1 MILVP
6 GPGRDILAQAIS
18 ASPQLP
24 VPIEPDHLKLTSP
37 VFVGLASPT
46 HTRVKAIPSPLS
58 PYQGTVTVN
67 YDRLDLNKAFGDV
80 IPMYEGVSTG
90 TLYSILPGLAQHLG
104 MIITTD
110 DFLDADYSW
119 LDYDETTNLK
129 LEAKSTSV
137 GYRGFFI
144 VRFTRRRIMLSNVVK
159 KPNLY
164 ALLDVGR
171 TYRAPPK
178 PGPGVPAFTVKDSV
192 NMATYGTDF
201 TPYRDAFRLSR
212 RYPMLFV
219 NSAAVANVL
228 TALFGY
234 GQWWGGWNH
243 TVTRFRTEDRPES
256 RQDFEFVIVQN
267 VTDPYYPYT
276 RRNEGTAYFHYN
288 ETELTVSEEYI

>member
-24 VPIEPDHLKLTSP
+24 VPIEPAHLKLTPP

-67 YDRLDLNKAFGDV
+67 YDRMDLNKAFGDV
-80 IPMYEGVSTG
+80 IPAYEGVSTG
-90 TLYSILPGLAQHLG
+90 KLYSILPGIAQLLG
-104 MIITTD
+104 MHISED

-129 LEAKSTSV
+129 LEAKPESV
-137 GYRGFFI
+137 AYRGFFI
-144 VRFTRRRIMLSNVVK
+144 VRFTRRRIFLDVK
-159 KPNLY
+159 VKNRNQY

-178 PGPGVPAFTVKDSV
+178 PGPGVPTFTVKDSV

-201 TPYRDAFRLSR
+201 TPYRDTLRLSR

-219 NSAAVANVL
+219 NPSAVGAL
-228 TALFGY
+228 LGRLFGY
-234 GQWWGGWNH
+234 TSWYSGWSH
-243 TVTRFRTEDRPES
+243 TVTRYRTEDRPEA
-256 RQDFEFVIVQN
+256 RQDFEFVIIQN
-267 VTDPYYPYT
+267 VYDPYYPYY
-276 RRNEGTAYFHYN
+276 RKQEGTAYFHYN
-288 ETELTVSEEYI
+288 ETELIVSEEYI